1 MGDGIGQFDEAPLI
15 EEKHE
20 SSMRLP
26 SLPVAS
32 SASQVLL
39 AARARIGRF
48 PPWGRHS
55 ERRDDGRIAVRSS
68 RLPHTRYCS
77 LRASSCRSCI
87 YLRGVFVHP
96 CLRGASVL
104 STPVVSRSSMH
115 SFVHNP
121 HALDQQPPINP
132 TLTCTGHASERAPGR
147 QQHLARRG
155 RRGRAGQP
163 HRRLVLLLDQRRLV
177 QLTDPIAH
185 VAELLLRSPDRVNA
199 AFDSIRWP
207 AAAR

>member
-1 MGDGIGQFDEAPLI
+1 MGDGIGQLNEAPLI

-39 AARARIGRF
+39 AAGARIGRF

-77 LRASSCRSCI
+77 LRASSFRSCI
-87 YLRGVFVHP
+87 WCAAGPFLVCVVRP
-96 CLRGASVL
+96 CCPRLWSAGPQCTASC
-104 STPVVSRSSMH
+104 TTH
-115 SFVHNP
+115 
-121 HALDQQPPINP
+121 
-132 TLTCTGHASERAPGR
+132 TL
-147 QQHLARRG
+147 
-155 RRGRAGQP
+155 
-163 HRRLVLLLDQRRLV
+163 
-177 QLTDPIAH
+177 
-185 VAELLLRSPDRVNA
+185 
-199 AFDSIRWP
+199 
-207 AAAR
+207 